1 MRIYKRYCDK
11 VSLVIYVVCIFIAFV
26 ASLSLF
32 SYVYLRL
39 DDFYQAINVCYQ
51 TKSFNCMVEAVNDYN
66 IHKDLLLTVISLIL
80 SIAAAV
86 IGFLIM
92 SIYKSISFG
101 KDKKDG

>member
-32 SYVYLRL
+32 SYEYLRL

-51 TKSFNCMVEAVNDYN
+51 TKSFNCMAKAISEHN
-66 IHKDLLLTVISLIL
+66 IHKDLLFTVISLML

-101 KDKKDG
+101 RDKKNG